1 MLLLIIERLFMNK
14 TWKIVLNVIIWLFV
28 AFALIVTIISLSA
41 SLGSQDGVPSVFGK
55 SMMSVQSDSM
65 KPTFSQGDMIIA
77 EKPEDPVKMTLKVG
91 DVITYRKDLN
101 GDGIDEFQSH
111 RIIRVLKNSVDIPEN
126 VITDVAGKG
135 YDPSTTGL
143 ENLASIHY
151 LTQGDNREM
160 SVTPD
165 APVKW
170 NYVVCVWHDG
180 DAVLGGMGAVVDFL
194 GSSVGFLCVIVLPLA
209 VFFIF
214 ELISFIS
221 TITTIRAEK
230 RLKEGVS
237 PSLSKEEEDEIKR
250 KAIEEYL
257 QSHQTTDSDNMSA
270 GEQKEEQ

>member
-1 MLLLIIERLFMNK
+1 MNK

-65 KPTFSQGDMIIA
+65 KPTVSQGDMIIA

-135 YDPSTTGL
+135 YDPSTPGL

-151 LTQGDNREM
+151 VTQGDNREM